1 MEDTF
6 EISNG
11 INHSITASLAEAYL
25 LGQHYATEL
34 QGEIAVY
41 VNGAKVDSIAP
52 QPRSSELFGEIP
64 PILEKMIAD
73 GYKPDAKDGD
83 GDGLLQDGTKWERP
97 V

>member
-1 MEDTF
+1 MQDEFFIT
-6 EISNG
+6 NG
-11 INHSITASLAEAYL
+11 INHATTASLAEAYL

-34 QGEIAVY
+34 QGEVTIL

>member
-41 VNGAKVDSIAP
+41 VNGSKVDSIAP
-52 QPRSSELFGEIP
+52 QPRSSQLFGEIP
-64 PILEKMIAD
+64 PILE
-73 GYKPDAKDGD
+73 
-83 GDGLLQDGTKWERP
+83 E
-97 V
+97 